1 MAKKAL
7 GLKIP
12 FRLGQDGYFETNVDT
27 ISQVSSNI
35 KNLLLTKPGER
46 RFNNAFGSSLYK
58 VLFDQ
63 NELGEMLPMLV
74 NLIQND
80 VNRFMNGI
88 IVEDVKVQLL
98 ENDEDNEIV
107 KVKRKGRFTKGSEEA
122 KAYMAKL
129 RSMRKSKSS

>member
-12 FRLGQDGYFETNVDT
+12 FRLGQDGYFETNTDT

-35 KNLLLTKPGER
+35 RNLLLTKPGER

-98 ENDEDNEIV
+98 ENDVVNNNYNKIFI
-107 KVKRKGRFTKGSEEA
+107 KVAFSYKELQSTTEVINTNNNI
-122 KAYMAKL
+122 
-129 RSMRKSKSS
+129 

>member
-12 FRLGQDGYFETNVDT
+12 FRLGQDGYFETNTDT

-80 VNRFMNGI
+80 VNRFMNGV

-98 ENDEDNEIV
+98 ENDVVNNDYNKIFI
-107 KVKRKGRFTKGSEEA
+107 KVAFSYKE
-122 KAYMAKL
+122 L
-129 RSMRKSKSS
+129 KSTTEVIITNNNI

>member
-1 MAKKAL
+1 MAKKVL

-35 KNLLLTKPGER
+35 KNLLLTKQGER

-80 VNRFMNGI
+80 VNRFMNGV

-98 ENDEDNEIV
+98 ENDVVNNDYNKIFI
-107 KVKRKGRFTKGSEEA
+107 KVAFSYKE
-122 KAYMAKL
+122 L
-129 RSMRKSKSS
+129 KSTTEVIITNNNI

>member
-12 FRLGQDGYFETNVDT
+12 FRLGQDGYFETNTDT

-98 ENDEDNEIV
+98 ENDVVNNDYNKIFI
-107 KVKRKGRFTKGSEEA
+107 KVAFSYKE
-122 KAYMAKL
+122 L
-129 RSMRKSKSS
+129 KSTTEVIITNNNI

>member
-12 FRLGQDGYFETNVDT
+12 FRLGQDGYFETNTDT

-35 KNLLLTKPGER
+35 KNLLLTRPGER

-80 VNRFMNGI
+80 VNRFMNGV

-98 ENDEDNEIV
+98 ENDVVNNDYNKIFI
-107 KVKRKGRFTKGSEEA
+107 KVAFSYKE
-122 KAYMAKL
+122 L
-129 RSMRKSKSS
+129 KSTTEVIITNNNI

>member
-80 VNRFMNGI
+80 VNRFMNGV

-98 ENDEDNEIV
+98 ENDVVNNDYNKIFI
-107 KVKRKGRFTKGSEEA
+107 KVAFSYKE
-122 KAYMAKL
+122 L
-129 RSMRKSKSS
+129 KSTTEVIITNNNI

>member
-12 FRLGQDGYFETNVDT
+12 FRLGQDGYFETNTDT

-35 KNLLLTKPGER
+35 RNLLLTKPGER

-98 ENDEDNEIV
+98 ENDVVNNDYNKIFI
-107 KVKRKGRFTKGSEEA
+107 KVAFSYKELQSTTEVIITNNNI
-122 KAYMAKL
+122 
-129 RSMRKSKSS
+129 

>member
-12 FRLGQDGYFETNVDT
+12 FRLGQDGYFETNTDT

-98 ENDEDNEIV
+98 ENDVVNNNYNKIFI
-107 KVKRKGRFTKGSEEA
+107 KVAFSYKELQSTTEVIITNNNI
-122 KAYMAKL
+122 
-129 RSMRKSKSS
+129 

>member
-1 MAKKAL
+1 MAKKVL

-35 KNLLLTKPGER
+35 KNLLLTRPGER

-80 VNRFMNGI
+80 VNRFMNGV

-98 ENDEDNEIV
+98 ENDVVNNDYNKIFI
-107 KVKRKGRFTKGSEEA
+107 KVAFSYKE
-122 KAYMAKL
+122 L
-129 RSMRKSKSS
+129 KSTTEVIITNNNI

>member
-35 KNLLLTKPGER
+35 KNLLLTRPGER

-80 VNRFMNGI
+80 VNRFMNGV

-98 ENDEDNEIV
+98 ENDVVNNDYNKIFI
-107 KVKRKGRFTKGSEEA
+107 KVAFSYKE
-122 KAYMAKL
+122 L
-129 RSMRKSKSS
+129 KSTTEVIITNNNI

>member
-1 MAKKAL
+1 MAKNVL

-12 FRLGQDGYFETNVDT
+12 FRLGQNGYFETNTET
-27 ISQVSSNI
+27 IAQVSSNI

-63 NELGEMLPMLV
+63 NELQEMLPMLV

-80 VNRFMNGI
+80 VDKFMNGV
-88 IVEDVKVQLL
+88 IVEDVKVKLL
-98 ENDEDNEIV
+98 ENDIV
-107 KVKRKGRFTKGSEEA
+107 NNDYNKIFIKVAFSYKE
-122 KAYMAKL
+122 L
-129 RSMRKSKSS
+129 KSTTEVIITNNNI

>member
-12 FRLGQDGYFETNVDT
+12 FRLGQDGYFETNTDT

-35 KNLLLTKPGER
+35 RNLLLTKPGER

-63 NELGEMLPMLV
+63 NKLGEMLPMLV

-98 ENDEDNEIV
+98 ENDVVNNNYNKIFI
-107 KVKRKGRFTKGSEEA
+107 KVAFSYKELQSTTEVIITNNNI
-122 KAYMAKL
+122 
-129 RSMRKSKSS
+129 

>member
-12 FRLGQDGYFETNVDT
+12 FRLGQDGYFETNADT

-35 KNLLLTKPGER
+35 KNLLLTRPGER
-46 RFNNAFGSSLYK
+46 RFNNTFGSSLYK

-80 VNRFMNGI
+80 VNRFMNGV

-98 ENDEDNEIV
+98 ENDVVNNDYNKIFI
-107 KVKRKGRFTKGSEEA
+107 KVAFSYKE
-122 KAYMAKL
+122 L
-129 RSMRKSKSS
+129 KSTTEVIITNNNI

>member
-1 MAKKAL
+1 MAKKVL

-12 FRLGQDGYFETNVDT
+12 FRLGQDGYFETNTDT

-80 VNRFMNGI
+80 VNRFMNGV

-98 ENDEDNEIV
+98 ENDVVNNDYNKIFI
-107 KVKRKGRFTKGSEEA
+107 KVAFSYKE
-122 KAYMAKL
+122 L
-129 RSMRKSKSS
+129 KSTTEVIITNNNI

>member
-7 GLKIP
+7 VLKIP

-80 VNRFMNGI
+80 VNRFMNGV

-98 ENDEDNEIV
+98 ENDVVNNDYNKIFI
-107 KVKRKGRFTKGSEEA
+107 KVAFSYKE
-122 KAYMAKL
+122 L
-129 RSMRKSKSS
+129 KSTTEVIITNNNI

>member
-12 FRLGQDGYFETNVDT
+12 FRLGQDGYFETNADT

-35 KNLLLTKPGER
+35 KNLFLTRPGER

-80 VNRFMNGI
+80 VNRFMNGV

-98 ENDEDNEIV
+98 ENDVVNNDYNKIFI
-107 KVKRKGRFTKGSEEA
+107 KVAFSYKE
-122 KAYMAKL
+122 L
-129 RSMRKSKSS
+129 KSTTEVIITNNNI

>member
-12 FRLGQDGYFETNVDT
+12 FRLGQDGYFETNTDT

-35 KNLLLTKPGER
+35 RNLLLTKPGER

-98 ENDEDNEIV
+98 ENDVVNNNYNKIFI
-107 KVKRKGRFTKGSEEA
+107 KEA
-122 KAYMAKL
+122 FSYKE
-129 RSMRKSKSS
+129 

>member
-12 FRLGQDGYFETNVDT
+12 FRLGQDGYFETNTDT

-35 KNLLLTKPGER
+35 RNLLLTKPGER

-98 ENDEDNEIV
+98 ENDVVNNNYNKIFI
-107 KVKRKGRFTKGSEEA
+107 KVAFSYKE
-122 KAYMAKL
+122 L
-129 RSMRKSKSS
+129 KSTTEVIITNNNI

>member
-12 FRLGQDGYFETNVDT
+12 FRLGQDGYFETNTDT

-35 KNLLLTKPGER
+35 RNLLLTKPGER

-98 ENDEDNEIV
+98 ENDVVNNNYNKIFI
-107 KVKRKGRFTKGSEEA
+107 KVAFSYKELQLK
-122 KAYMAKL
+122 
-129 RSMRKSKSS
+129 

>member
-12 FRLGQDGYFETNVDT
+12 FRLGQDGYFETNTDT

-35 KNLLLTKPGER
+35 RNLLLTKPGER

-98 ENDEDNEIV
+98 ENDVVNNDYNKIFI
-107 KVKRKGRFTKGSEEA
+107 KVAFSYKE
-122 KAYMAKL
+122 L
-129 RSMRKSKSS
+129 KSTTEVIITNNNI

>member
-12 FRLGQDGYFETNVDT
+12 FRLGQDGYFETNTDT

-35 KNLLLTKPGER
+35 RNLLLTKPGER

-98 ENDEDNEIV
+98 ENVVVNNDYNKIFI
-107 KVKRKGRFTKGSEEA
+107 KVAFSYKELQSTTEVIITNNNI
-122 KAYMAKL
+122 
-129 RSMRKSKSS
+129 

>member
-35 KNLLLTKPGER
+35 KNLLLTRPGER

-80 VNRFMNGI
+80 VNRFMNGV

-98 ENDEDNEIV
+98 ENDVVNNDYNKIFI
-107 KVKRKGRFTKGSEEA
+107 KVAFSYKE
-122 KAYMAKL
+122 L
-129 RSMRKSKSS
+129 KSTTEVIITNNNIYCNN

>member
-12 FRLGQDGYFETNVDT
+12 FRLGQDGYFETNTDT

-35 KNLLLTKPGER
+35 RNLLLTKPGER

-58 VLFDQ
+58 VVFDQ

-98 ENDEDNEIV
+98 ENDVVNNDYNKIFI
-107 KVKRKGRFTKGSEEA
+107 KVAFSYKE
-122 KAYMAKL
+122 L
-129 RSMRKSKSS
+129 KSTTEVIITNNNI

>member
-12 FRLGQDGYFETNVDT
+12 FRLGQDGYFETNTDT

-35 KNLLLTKPGER
+35 RNLLLTKPGER

-88 IVEDVKVQLL
+88 IVEDVKVRLL
-98 ENDEDNEIV
+98 ENDVVNNNYNKIFI
-107 KVKRKGRFTKGSEEA
+107 KVAFSYKE
-122 KAYMAKL
+122 L
-129 RSMRKSKSS
+129 KSTTEVIITNNNI